1 MYTETN
7 TVNIHELVTIAQKYF
22 ACDAGHFMRQ
32 KDLVLFTLDGD
43 TFLVVIE
50 RRETGSQGRIKLAGS
65 TVYITPNQQEICF
78 EEVCILLCKY
88 LQCVMRSLK
97 QYVR

>member
-1 MYTETN
+1 MYTE

-22 ACDAGHFMRQ
+22 ACDAGNFMRQ
-32 KDLVLFTLDGD
+32 GDLTLFTLDGD
-43 TFLVVIE
+43 TFLIVIE

-65 TVYITPNQQEICF
+65 TVYITPNQQELCF

-88 LQCVMRSLK
+88 LRCFMRSLK
-97 QYVR
+97 QFLR